1 MNGKVRPPRLRCDFL
16 RPIAPAA
23 AIFLTTAKA
32 VRIAAQI
39 AGKTAEISQPRPPR
53 LRPSG
58 KEKRAEEMP
67 RAQVSENVRKE
78 KCRDTAI
85 YCILFW
91 VYDTIYRIL

>member
-53 LRPSG
+53 LRIL
-58 KEKRAEEMP
+58 
-67 RAQVSENVRKE
+67 RK
-78 KCRDTAI
+78 KPADYMAGVKSQKIVKKIAT
-85 YCILFW
+85 
-91 VYDTIYRIL
+91 V